1 MCDPVDLMV
10 GPFVSNL
17 RETDSFN
24 SELTSALPYQTLVT
38 FITDP
43 KPIDADQDPT
53 FHIPDPA
60 HKSDGNLLLIRSL
73 P

>member
-1 MCDPVDLMV
+1 MV

-24 SELTSALPYQTLVT
+24 FELTSPLPYQTLVT

-60 HKSDGNLLLIRSL
+60 HQSDGNLRPLVSRPSKAPL
-73 P
+73 